1 MTIHGN
7 MIVHRVMQEGM
18 EKEFR
23 VQCSVFCQRFL
34 EVGGA
39 CRV

>member
-18 EKEFR
+18 EEFK